1 VSPTE
6 QTPALKAIG
15 RDAARL
21 LGEFSPII
29 LSNRAPFEPT
39 STGQLVAGAGGLV
52 KALTSLATATK
63 AIWVS
68 AARTE
73 IERGLATSGGPLNSD
88 SNADQSFPI
97 FFAHTDPDAYQLHY
111 AVISN
116 PLLWFAHH
124 YLWNIAIEPVVD
136 QSIYRAWF
144 DGYRV
149 VNAAIA
155 DRAVALGRQLPR
167 RPLFLTQDYQLYL
180 APELIRSALP
190 DAAMQHFIHVPWP
203 EPRYMKVLPAAMR
216 EAIFKGL
223 LANDIIG
230 LQTSLDVHNFLRC
243 CVELM
248 GLRVA
253 EAEGAVFFGG
263 RLVWVR
269 AYPVSIDVDAMRLL
283 GESPAVRELEAEVAT
298 WRPEM
303 LIVRVDRTDPSKNLI
318 RGFLAFERLLE
329 DHREFHGR
337 VTLWAFLQPS
347 RQDVDAYRQYLDLVQ
362 STVARINSRFQQGD
376 WEPTRLELGEDIHRA
391 MAAYRSYDVLLVNPI
406 LDGMNLVAKEGPVV
420 NQRSGVLV
428 LSESAGAHEEL
439 GGHALTINPFD
450 VEITARAL
458 HRALQM
464 SRTER
469 DERSK
474 AVNQIVATNDV
485 ARWIRYQL
493 EDIRSVT
500 PPVRR
505 LSGTAE
511 GQPTGSAKA
520 LQDEP
525 PGNAPERPPRESV
538 VDLYSNADGER

>member
-1 VSPTE
+1 MSAAA
-6 QTPALKAIG
+6 QTPALQAIG
-15 RDAARL
+15 LDASRL
-21 LGEFSPII
+21 LGQFSPII
-29 LSNRAPFEPT
+29 LSNRAPVEPA
-39 STGQLVAGAGGLV
+39 SDGRLVPGAGGLV
-52 KALTSLATATK
+52 KALTSLANAMK
-63 AIWVS
+63 APWVS
-68 AARTE
+68 AARTD
-73 IERGLATSGGPLNSD
+73 IERELAVSGRPLNSD
-88 SNADQSFPI
+88 IDPDQAFPI
-97 FFAHTDPDAYQLHY
+97 FFAPTDADAYQLHY
-111 AVISN
+111 TVVSN
-116 PLLWFAHH
+116 PMLWFAHH

-136 QSIYRAWF
+136 QAIYRAWF

-155 DRAVALGRQLPR
+155 ERALSVARKLPR

-253 EAEGAVFFGG
+253 EAEGVVLYGG

-269 AYPVSIDVDAMRLL
+269 AYPVSIDVDAMRQLSEL
-283 GESPAVRELEAEVAT
+283 PRVQELEAEVAS
-298 WRPEM
+298 WRPEK

-318 RGFLAFERLLE
+318 RGFLAVERLLE
-329 DHREFHGR
+329 DHPEYLGR

-347 RQDVDAYRQYLDLVQ
+347 RQDVVAYRQYLDLVR
-362 STVARINSRFQQGD
+362 STVDGINSRFRTGT

-391 MAAYRSYDVLLVNPI
+391 LAAYRSYDVLLVNPI
-406 LDGMNLVAKEGPVV
+406 LDGMNLVAKEGPIV

-439 GGHALTINPFD
+439 GTHGLSINPFD
-450 VEITARAL
+450 VEITAQAI
-458 HRALQM
+458 HRALEM
-464 SRTER
+464 SPSER
-469 DERSK
+469 AQRSQ
-474 AVNQIVATNDV
+474 AINQIVTSNDV
-485 ARWIRYQL
+485 ARWIRHQL
-493 EDIRSVT
+493 EDIRSLT
-500 PPVRR
+500 PPLRR
-505 LSGTAE
+505 RSNGLDARPNGSRKGR
-511 GQPTGSAKA
+511 PTGYVRAA
-520 LQDEP
+520 
-525 PGNAPERPPRESV
+525 GRW
-538 VDLYSNADGER
+538 G

>member
-1 VSPTE
+1 MKSLE
-6 QTPALKAIG
+6 QTPALQAIG

-21 LGEFSPII
+21 LGQFSPII
-29 LSNRAPFEPT
+29 LSNRAPLEPT
-39 STGQLVAGAGGLV
+39 SNGALTSGAGGLI
-52 KALTSLATATK
+52 KALTSLANATK
-63 AIWVS
+63 ASWVS
-68 AARTE
+68 AARTG
-73 IERGLATSGGPLNSD
+73 IEREFALSGRPLISDATD
-88 SNADQSFPI
+88 DQAFRI
-97 FFAHTDPDAYQLHY
+97 FFAPTDPDAYQLHY

-136 QSIYRAWF
+136 QGIYKAWF

-155 DRAVALGRQLPR
+155 ERALAIGRQLPR

-203 EPRYMKVLPAAMR
+203 EPRYVKVLPAVIR

-223 LANDIIG
+223 LSNDIVG

-253 EAEGAVFFGG
+253 EAEGAVLYGG
-263 RLVWVR
+263 RLVWIR
-269 AYPVSIDVDAMRLL
+269 AYPVSIDVDAMRQL
-283 GESPAVRELEAEVAT
+283 GESPSVHEFEAEIAG
-298 WRPEM
+298 WRPEQ
-303 LIVRVDRTDPSKNLI
+303 LIVRVDRTDPAKNLI
-318 RGFLAFERLLE
+318 RGFLAYERLLE
-329 DHREFHGR
+329 DHPEYHGR

-347 RQDVDAYRQYLDLVQ
+347 RQDVEAYQQYLVLVR
-362 STVARINSRFQQGD
+362 STVDRINSRFRKGA
-376 WEPTRLELGEDIHRA
+376 WEPTRLDLGEDIHRA
-391 MAAYRSYDVLLVNPI
+391 LAAYRSYDVLLVNPI

-439 GGHALTINPFD
+439 GAHVLSINPFD
-450 VEITARAL
+450 VEITARAI

-464 SRTER
+464 SPAER
-469 DERSK
+469 AERSN
-474 AVNQIVATNDV
+474 AINQIVATNDV
-485 ARWIRYQL
+485 ARWIRHQL
-493 EDIRSVT
+493 EDIHSVI
-500 PPVRR
+500 PPLHA
-505 LSGTAE
+505 LSDPA
-511 GQPTGSAKA
+511 Q
-520 LQDEP
+520 
-525 PGNAPERPPRESV
+525 PPRIPEP
-538 VDLYSNADGER
+538 A

>member
-1 VSPTE
+1 MSTPE
-6 QTPALKAIG
+6 QTPALQAIG

-21 LGEFSPII
+21 LGQFSPVI
-29 LSNRAPFEPT
+29 LSNRAPVEPK
-39 STGQLVAGAGGLV
+39 SDGQLVSGAGGLV
-52 KALTSLATATK
+52 RALTSLATATK
-63 AIWVS
+63 ATWVS

-73 IERGLATSGGPLNSD
+73 TEREFAASGTPLRSD
-88 SNADQSFPI
+88 GSADQSFPI
-97 FFAHTDPDAYQLHY
+97 LFALTDPDAYQLHY

-136 QSIYRAWF
+136 LSIHKAWF

-155 DRAVALGRQLPR
+155 ERAVAAARELPR

-190 DAAMQHFIHVPWP
+190 EAAMQHFVHVPWP

-230 LQTSLDVHNFLRC
+230 LQTSQDVHNFLRC

-253 EAEGAVFFGG
+253 EAEGTVFWGG

-269 AYPVSIDVDAMRLL
+269 AYPVSIDVDAMKQL
-283 GESPAVRELEAEVAT
+283 GESSTVHELEAEVAA

-329 DHREFHGR
+329 DHREYHGR

-347 RQDVDAYRQYLDLVQ
+347 RQDVDAYKQYLEVVH
-362 STVARINSRFQQGD
+362 STVARINSRFQQGA
-376 WEPTRLELGEDIHRA
+376 WEPTRLDLGEDIYRA
-391 MAAYRSYDVLLVNPI
+391 VTAYRSYDVLLVNPI
-406 LDGMNLVAKEGPVV
+406 LDGMNLVAKEGPAV

-439 GGHALTINPFD
+439 GAYGVTINPFD
-450 VEITARAL
+450 VELTARAL

-464 SRTER
+464 SPAER
-469 DERSK
+469 ERRSQAIK
-474 AVNQIVATNDV
+474 QIVATNDV
-485 ARWIRYQL
+485 ARWIRHQL
-493 EDIRSVT
+493 EDIRSMT
-500 PPVRR
+500 PSTRA
-505 LSGTAE
+505 LSGPSDV
-511 GQPTGSAKA
+511 QPTEMADATKDKRRA
-520 LQDEP
+520 
-525 PGNAPERPPRESV
+525 NAPGWLRRALRV
-538 VDLYSNADGER
+538 ADRRARI

>member
-1 VSPTE
+1 MNLPE
-6 QTPALKAIG
+6 QTPALQAIG
-15 RDAARL
+15 QDAARL
-21 LGEFSPII
+21 QGQFSPII
-29 LSNRAPFEPT
+29 VSNRAPFEPR
-39 STGQLVAGAGGLV
+39 SNGQLVSGAGGLV
-52 KALTSLATATK
+52 KALASLATAAK
-63 AIWVS
+63 ASWVS

-73 IERGLATSGGPLNSD
+73 IEREFATSGQPLNSD
-88 SNADQSFPI
+88 SSADQSFPI
-97 FFAHTDPDAYQLHY
+97 FFARTEPDAYQLHY

-116 PLLWFAHH
+116 PLIWFAHH

-136 QSIYRAWF
+136 KSIYKAWF

-149 VNAAIA
+149 VNASIA
-155 DRAVALGRQLPR
+155 DRAVTIARQLPR

-190 DAAMQHFIHVPWP
+190 EAAMQHFIHVPWP
-203 EPRYMKVLPAAMR
+203 EPRYMKVLPAVMR

-263 RLVWVR
+263 RVVWVR
-269 AYPVSIDVDAMRLL
+269 AYPVSIDVDAMKQI
-283 GESPAVRELEAEVAT
+283 GETSAVRQLEAEVAT

-329 DHREFHGR
+329 DHREYHTR
-337 VTLWAFLQPS
+337 VSLWAFLQPS
-347 RQDVDAYRQYLDLVQ
+347 RQDVAAYQDYLELVQ
-362 STVARINSRFQQGD
+362 STVSGINLRFRQGD
-376 WEPTRLELGEDIHRA
+376 WDPIRLDLGEDIHRA
-391 MAAYRSYDVLLVNPI
+391 VTAYRSYDVLLVNPI

-439 GGHALTINPFD
+439 GAYALTINPFD

-464 SRTER
+464 SPAER
-469 DERSK
+469 EERSK
-474 AVNQIVATNDV
+474 AIKQTVAANDV
-485 ARWIRYQL
+485 ARWIRHQL
-493 EDIRSVT
+493 EDIRSVM
-500 PPVRR
+500 PPMRG
-505 LSGTAE
+505 L
-511 GQPTGSAKA
+511 
-520 LQDEP
+520 
-525 PGNAPERPPRESV
+525 PGGLAAQGGVIHDQRQR
-538 VDLYSNADGER
+538 

>member
-1 VSPTE
+1 MTTPE
-6 QTPALKAIG
+6 QTPALQAIG

-21 LGEFSPII
+21 LSQFSPII
-29 LSNRAPFEPT
+29 LTNRGPFEPKRD
-39 STGQLVAGAGGLV
+39 GQLVSGAGGLV
-52 KALTSLATATK
+52 RALSSLATATK
-63 AIWVS
+63 ATWVS

-73 IERGLATSGGPLNSD
+73 IEREFAASGTPLSSD
-88 SNADQSFPI
+88 NGADQSFPI
-97 FFAHTDPDAYQLHY
+97 FFAPTDPDAYQLHY

-136 QSIYRAWF
+136 QDIYRAWF

-149 VNAAIA
+149 VNASIAERALAIA
-155 DRAVALGRQLPR
+155 RELPR
-167 RPLFLTQDYQLYL
+167 RPLFLSQDYQLYL
-180 APELIRSALP
+180 APELIRSAMP
-190 DAAMQHFIHVPWP
+190 EAAMQHFIHVPWP

-223 LANDIIG
+223 LSNDIIG

-253 EAEGAVFFGG
+253 EAEGTVFWGG

-269 AYPVSIDVDAMRLL
+269 AYPVSIDVDAMKQL
-283 GESPAVRELEAEVAT
+283 GESSAVRELEAEVAA

-329 DHREFHGR
+329 DHPEYHGR

-347 RQDVDAYRQYLDLVQ
+347 RQDVDAYRQYVNLVQ
-362 STVARINSRFQQGD
+362 STVARINSRFRHEN
-376 WEPTRLELGEDIHRA
+376 WEPTRLELGEDIYRA
-391 MAAYRSYDVLLVNPI
+391 VTVYRSYDVLLVNPI

-439 GGHALTINPFD
+439 GAHGVTINPFD

-464 SRTER
+464 SPAER
-469 DERSK
+469 ELRSQAIK
-474 AVNQIVATNDV
+474 QIVATNDV
-485 ARWIRYQL
+485 ARWVRHQL

-500 PPVRR
+500 PPMRDR
-505 LSGTAE
+505 
-511 GQPTGSAKA
+511 TGPPDAQLTGLASVTKGKA
-520 LQDEP
+520 LANTPGWLRRALRVTEQDE
-525 PGNAPERPPRESV
+525 
-538 VDLYSNADGER
+538 